1 MKCKAS
7 TAWSTIIHRSR
18 PARSNGSEILAASSG
33 RLAALSSPDMAT
45 SILHRMSEPVGQA
58 WRRPLSIT
66 ESLYVAF
73 ILFVFGTA
81 YCQLYCALA
90 MRAMN
95 GMSMPLSLSMWR
107 SAIETIPAFVAF
119 ELSKRVLSRGV
130 DGRAFARVG
139 AVLLLA
145 SALSVALVLT
155 CHGLFFNSAMPLRLL
170 IADRLPGMTIT
181 AVAIAWASRE
191 VHSGNASSAQSGCL
205 SADALPPAGRID
217 WVRA

>member
-1 MKCKAS
+1 M
-7 TAWSTIIHRSR
+7 TTRVL
-18 PARSNGSEILAASSG
+18 E
-33 RLAALSSPDMAT
+33 RLG
-45 SILHRMSEPVGQA
+45 EPIGQA
-58 WRRPLSIT
+58 WQRPLSLAETI
-66 ESLYVAF
+66 YVTF
-73 ILFVFGTA
+73 VLFVIGTA

-155 CHGLFFNSAMPLRLL
+155 CH
-170 IADRLPGMTIT
+170 
-181 AVAIAWASRE
+181 
-191 VHSGNASSAQSGCL
+191 
-205 SADALPPAGRID
+205 
-217 WVRA
+217 